1 MYSKARIAGHP
12 IHPMLIAFP
21 VALYVVTVVT
31 LIVHAGT
38 GDPFWYRA
46 ALWAN
51 VAAVVMA
58 AVAAIPGLI
67 DLLSLPR
74 QTRARATGLR
84 HAGFNVLALVL
95 FVISAVLLY
104 QGWRGTENFAG
115 LPVTAP
121 LVLSILGL
129 GSTLVAG
136 WLGWTLVQ
144 THHVGVRPGP
154 GVDEEAQRR
163 EPAQAP
169 RMPATYHETYSTEIH
184 N

>member
-38 GDPFWYRA
+38 DDPFWYRA
-46 ALWAN
+46 ALWSNVAGVVMAG
-51 VAAVVMA
+51 VAAV
-58 AVAAIPGLI
+58 PGLI

-74 QTRARATGLR
+74 HTRARSTGLR
-84 HAGFNVLALVL
+84 HAAFNVLALVL

-104 QGWRGTENFAG
+104 RGWSGAPS
-115 LPVTAP
+115 LAALDVTAP
-121 LVLSILGL
+121 LVLSILGVC
-129 GSTLVAG
+129 STLVAG

-144 THHVGVRPGP
+144 THHVGVKPGP
-154 GVDEEAQRR
+154 GIDEEVRGGTT
-163 EPAQAP
+163 AP
-169 RMPATYHETYSTEIH
+169 QMPATYHETYSTEVH

>member
-21 VALYVVTVVT
+21 IALYTVTVVT

-38 GDPFWYRA
+38 ADPFWYRA
-46 ALWAN
+46 ALWSN

-74 QTRARATGLR
+74 HTRARSTGLR
-84 HAGFNVLALVL
+84 HAAFNVLALVL

-104 QGWRGTENFAG
+104 QDWSGAPNLAA
-115 LPVTAP
+115 LDVTAP
-121 LVLSILGL
+121 LVLGILGL
-129 GSTLVAG
+129 CSTLVAG

-144 THHVGVRPGP
+144 THHVGVQPGP

-163 EPAQAP
+163 TATPQ
-169 RMPATYHETYSTEIH
+169 MPATYHETYSTEIH